1 MTILY
6 AFLILAGIG
15 LVFGLGLGIASI
27 FFYVKEDKRI
37 EDVTKMLP
45 NYNCGACG
53 YAGCKNLAEAL
64 VTGKETQVSKCKI
77 GKKEN
82 TFDPIIK
89 YMDEH
94 PNDDGTKVNLK
105 I

>member
-77 GKKEN
+77 GKKET